1 MLFFR
6 EKVRARGGGG
16 KAKVKKMGKG
26 KMAKWRKIAEA
37 RRYINI
43 LMEGGDMKR

>member
-1 MLFFR
+1 M
-6 EKVRARGGGG
+6 EKEKR
-16 KAKVKKMGKG
+16 
-26 KMAKWRKIAEA
+26 RKSAEA

>member
-1 MLFFR
+1 MGGR
-6 EKVRARGGGG
+6 ES
-16 KAKVKKMGKG
+16 KKMGKG

>member
-1 MLFFR
+1 MKNGEKRWGKALYKYSNGKEG
-6 EKVRARGGGG
+6 EKV
-16 KAKVKKMGKG
+16 KNE
-26 KMAKWRKIAEA
+26 KWRKSAEA